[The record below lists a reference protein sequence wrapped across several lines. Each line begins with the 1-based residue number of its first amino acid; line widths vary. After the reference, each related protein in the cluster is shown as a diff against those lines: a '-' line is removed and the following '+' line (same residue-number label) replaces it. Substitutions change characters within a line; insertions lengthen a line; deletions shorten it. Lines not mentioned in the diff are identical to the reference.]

1 MTAKQPNLFTRHD
14 TFFGVCE
21 GLGQDLGINPN
32 ILRIGFGVSLLFA
45 PKMVLAVY
53 FAAGLI
59 VMATRFFL
67 PVHKRVKSVVV
78 ENRAVEAVAQQE
90 EAEAI
95 DYAIAA

>member
-45 PKMVLAVY
+45 PKMVLALY
-53 FAAGLI
+53 FAAGAI

-67 PVHKRVKSVVV
+67 PVHKRAKAAVV
-78 ENRAVEAVAQQE
+78 ESKAVEAVAQKDE
-90 EAEAI
+90 VAAI